1 MCLVL
6 APGRAVAA
14 VCHSDHPCNPVCGGV
29 RQAHFRVHGIVP
41 EWPDPPAQVRWVNW
55 TDSVG
60 SRIFLPCCRSKN
72 VAQDKKP
79 PAVSYSFCFFSK
91 YITLSLKQSL
101 SPVLP
106 GCLEVVLVRMCRA
119 FNSLNNTV
127 LFEGKYGGMQMFKA
141 LGKALLLIHFI
152 N

>member
-29 RQAHFRVHGIVP
+29 RQAHLRVHGIVP

-60 SRIFLPCCRSKN
+60 PRISLCLVAGQKMLHNTKNSSGFLFFL
-72 VAQDKKP
+72 
-79 PAVSYSFCFFSK
+79 SFSN
-91 YITLSLKQSL
+91 YITPSLKQSL

-119 FNSLNNTV
+119 FNPLNNTV

-141 LGKALLLIHFI
+141 LGKALLRMHFV